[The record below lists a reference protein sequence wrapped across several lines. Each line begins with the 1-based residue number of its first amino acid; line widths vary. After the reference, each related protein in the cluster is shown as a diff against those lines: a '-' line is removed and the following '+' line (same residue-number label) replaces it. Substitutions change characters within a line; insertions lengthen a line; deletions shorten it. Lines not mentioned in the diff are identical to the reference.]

1 MGIGLDLK
9 AAAEERDRDGLGQH
23 VRGAKLDAGKLSIFK
38 MVLSYFAPALRAV
51 GWLSNTGAIKYTYG
65 GWSAVADAEE
75 RYLEAEVR
83 HLFDLAEGKE
93 YDLVYTDPETGTE
106 YWHHHKVSKAWN
118 ALAELTKA
126 IEAGLV
132 TEKIIEKK

>member
-1 MGIGLDLK
+1 MSKKSESDPSGLD
-9 AAAEERDRDGLGQH
+9 QH
-23 VRGAKLDAGKLSIFK
+23 VKGAKLDAGKLNIFK
-38 MVLSYFAPALRAV
+38 MVLGYFAPALRAV

-65 GWSAVADAEE
+65 GWSAVDNAEE

-93 YDLVYTDPETGTE
+93 YDLVYTDPKSGRE

-118 ALAELTKA
+118 ALAELTKF
-126 IEAGLV
+126 IEAGGV
-132 TEKIIEKK
+132 TEKIVEK